1 VKDIYRNPIFY
12 YIGVP
17 AVITLWPLLVWAVYL
32 PKTDKALREQIKI
45 YTNAQPTISQILE
58 LDGARLKVANSA
70 GKNDEFDYAT
80 AVQQVANLCGIPPTQ
95 YTFSSGVVMNTGGDQ
110 KSQSARVELKR
121 VGLIKF
127 SRFISA
133 MQLRWANLQCTTIKL
148 KLNKDQPD
156 IWDIDI
162 DLKYYY

>member
-1 VKDIYRNPIFY
+1 VKEIYRNPIFY
-12 YIGVP
+12 YIAVP

-32 PKTDKALREQIKI
+32 PKTDKALQEQIDN
-45 YTNAQPTISQILE
+45 YTNAQPVISQILE
-58 LDGARLKVANSA
+58 LDGERLKAANSA

-80 AVQQVANLCGIPPTQ
+80 AVQQVASLCGIPPTQ
-95 YTFSSGVVMNTGGDQ
+95 YTFSSGVVMKTGDQ

-121 VGLIKF
+121 VELVKF

-162 DLKYYY
+162 T